1 LIGAVDYIQ
10 RAQRVL
16 DLEIE
21 SLQDLRS
28 RLNGSFTRAVGLLLE
43 CVEKR
48 GKIIITGVGKS
59 GHIGHKIAATLTS
72 TGAPAVVLDAVNA
85 VHGDMGMITPG
96 DVVVILSYSGETEE
110 IVRILPSIKR
120 FQVKLI
126 AMTGHPESEVAKTAD
141 VHLDVSVKQ
150 EACPLNLAPTSS
162 TTTMLALGD
171 ALAMVLLEARGFQK
185 DDFAKYHPGGSIGR
199 NLFLKVDRVMRPLDQ
214 IAVCRES
221 DTVLTALTRISK
233 KRCGAAVVVRD
244 DGTLAGIYT
253 HGDFARGFQKN
264 PDIGSFAVGE
274 VMTAK
279 PICVQVD
286 KLAVEVLNIFE
297 NNPIQDLI
305 VLDAGNRPV
314 GLVDVQDLTK
324 FNLL

>member
-1 LIGAVDYIQ
+1 MPLTQAAGADLIGPVDYIQ

-21 SLQDLRS
+21 SLRDLRS
-28 RLNGSFTRAVGLLLE
+28 RLNGSFTKAVGLLLE

-72 TGAPAVVLDAVNA
+72 TGAPSVVLDAVNA

-96 DVVVILSYSGETEE
+96 DVVVMLSYSGETEE

-126 AMTGHPESEVAKTAD
+126 ALTGHPGSEVAKTAD

-171 ALAMVLLEARGFQK
+171 DLAMVLLEARGFQK

-199 NLFLKVDRVMRPLDQ
+199 NLFLKVDRVMRPIDQ

-233 KRCGAAVVVRD
+233 KRCGAAVVIRD

-253 HGDFARGFQKN
+253 
-264 PDIGSFAVGE
+264 
-274 VMTAK
+274 
-279 PICVQVD
+279 
-286 KLAVEVLNIFE
+286 
-297 NNPIQDLI
+297 
-305 VLDAGNRPV
+305 
-314 GLVDVQDLTK
+314 
-324 FNLL
+324 